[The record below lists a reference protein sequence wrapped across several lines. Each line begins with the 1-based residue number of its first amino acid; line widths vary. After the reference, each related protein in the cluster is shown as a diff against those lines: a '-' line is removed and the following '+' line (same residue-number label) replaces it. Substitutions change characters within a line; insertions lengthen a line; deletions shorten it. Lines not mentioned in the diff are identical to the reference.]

1 MRNFLRPP
9 DGRHEEAIMTAVRYD
24 DLAPAVM
31 VPTPRQAP
39 KPGAQASATSCN
51 PLMDMTTKVLSV
63 PLRQLY
69 AALWRA
75 GVIEVTG

>member
-1 MRNFLRPP
+1 
-9 DGRHEEAIMTAVRYD
+9 
-24 DLAPAVM
+24 
-31 VPTPRQAP
+31 
-39 KPGAQASATSCN
+39 
-51 PLMDMTTKVLSV
+51 MDMTTKVLSV